1 MPENLKIDTPIGEI
15 TIPYSEDA
23 ILTLYT
29 KLVKASEGDP
39 NLLEE
44 SFVEFMELSSPDD
57 AVSDWLFWEDTRT
70 PIHIYDFMGWI
81 KEDFTVDKTLGFTM
95 GKTKITGLQ
104 YHQFTYPHG
113 QENMPIRATFFLSRN
128 TDGAKFVVDLTP
140 VDGLHVEVQIIHQP
154 STQIKTFHESFKNYG
169 TKNGILK
176 NNAVSANLEF
186 ITIENVGW
194 DDVVLSNEQREA
206 FEKNVV
212 NFIKHIDY
220 FADKKL
226 PTSRG
231 CLLTGPPGTGKTLT
245 CSAIMNQIESSIIYI
260 TSYDISERG
269 QIAELY
275 EIARQISPTIIIVED
290 IDTLGGID
298 RQKAGGDHPL
308 LGEFLNCLAGVES
321 NSGVVTIATT
331 NYPQHLDKALV
342 DRPGRF
348 DFRIDFGLPDDKLR
362 KWILKKYLTT
372 FDHQDVDFKPLIKQT
387 EGMTGAHLKEMVMTA
402 YMNALEAS
410 NYKKNTK
417 IKQADLIKSMKA
429 IITNRAKYNH
439 YKNVDDNVS
448 ILHG

>member
-15 TIPYSEDA
+15 TIPYSEEA
-23 ILTLYT
+23 ILNFYT

-44 SFVEFMELSSPDD
+44 AFVEYMDLSSCDD

-70 PIHIYDFMGWI
+70 PINIYDFMIWV
-81 KEDFTVDKTLGFTM
+81 KEDFNVDKTLGFTM

-113 QENMPIRATFFLSRN
+113 QENMPIRATFFLNRK
-128 TDGAKFVVDLTP
+128 TDGAKFVVDMTP
-140 VDGLHVEVQIIHQP
+140 VDGLHIEVQIIHQP
-154 STQIKTFHESFKNYG
+154 STQIKTFHESFKDYK

-186 ITIENVGW
+186 ITIEDVGW
-194 DDVVLSNEQREA
+194 DDVVLSNEQRES

-260 TSYDISERG
+260 TSDDIGERG

-275 EIARQISPTIIIVED
+275 EIARQISPTIVIVED

-321 NSGVVTIATT
+321 NSGVITIATT
-331 NYPQHLDKALV
+331 NFPQHLDKALV

-372 FDHQDVDFKPLIKQT
+372 FDHQDIDFKPLIKQT